1 MPEKVDLRRKNDQQK
16 IRILLLSPPI
26 LHDIKLQL
34 ASLCL
39 VGAALGST
47 CNTVRLAHMVG
58 PTLVLPP
65 PISSDFFI
73 ESYFDFRSSLAIV
86 KLELQ

>member
-47 CNTVRLAHMVG
+47 CNTVRLAMQHTAPLG
-58 PTLVLPP
+58 PTLVLLKP
-65 PISSDFFI
+65 SCLLLFL
-73 ESYFDFRSSLAIV
+73 R
-86 KLELQ
+86 KK